1 MILTGQLADW
11 SVEQLLQIMRI
22 TEKTG
27 SMEIETVGADVVLY
41 FVGGALVDASMRGR
55 VASGDPQ
62 IRVVEAVAAV
72 LDAPDG
78 TFDIGNEVS
87 VNSGEP
93 LPVPDLL
100 SAVGIW
106 RAAEEELAATGVLDA
121 AAIRLVHELQQ
132 PVVVESDAWL
142 AVAEFAGVLT
152 FTELEIRL
160 GRIGAIEV
168 IRTLRELGVLEMSS
182 GDKAGIWPSDVAW
195 EEEPVDA
202 DTPDDSDAP
211 PALGGDDQSA
221 PSPTASDEAE
231 PPASDGSEDKATAAH
246 DADEEEPVRHERR
259 REMRSVITP
268 AETTLVPGVLSDI
281 RTRFRQ

>member
-1 MILTGQLADW
+1 MILTGRLADW

-55 VASGDPQ
+55 FASGDPQ

-106 RAAEEELAATGVLDA
+106 RAAEDELAATGVLDA
-121 AAIRLVHELQQ
+121 AAIRLVHEVPR
-132 PVVVESDAWL
+132 PVVVEPDAWL

-168 IRTLRELGVLEMSS
+168 IRTLRELGVLEM
-182 GDKAGIWPSDVAW
+182 AGHGQPGLWPSDPN
-195 EEEPVDA
+195 EMHPPEDS
-202 DTPDDSDAP
+202 PDGSGDGP
-211 PALGGDDQSA
+211 PAPGEESGHRHADQATSETGIEDAATGETDDGPPDGDG
-221 PSPTASDEAE
+221 E
-231 PPASDGSEDKATAAH
+231 P
-246 DADEEEPVRHERR
+246 EPMPRERR

>member
-1 MILTGQLADW
+1 MILTGRLADW

-41 FVGGALVDASMRGR
+41 FVDGALVDASMRGR
-55 VASGDPQ
+55 FGAGDPQ

-72 LDAPDG
+72 MNAPDG
-78 TFDIGNEVS
+78 SFDIGNEMS
-87 VNSGEP
+87 TNPGDP

-106 RAAEEELAATGVLDA
+106 QVAEDELAATGVLDA
-121 AAIRLVHELQQ
+121 AAIRLIHETSRPLEFE
-132 PVVVESDAWL
+132 PEAWL
-142 AVAEFAGVLT
+142 AVAEFAGHMT

-168 IRTLRELGVLEMSS
+168 VRTLREMGVLEMA
-182 GDKAGIWPSDVAW
+182 AGAPPAECPPADPATAEFDEGEFDRPFAEPIDESLWHEAIR
-195 EEEPVDA
+195 EEEPLPDPPA
-202 DTPDDSDAP
+202 APPDTDSDR
-211 PALGGDDQSA
+211 
-221 PSPTASDEAE
+221 
-231 PPASDGSEDKATAAH
+231 
-246 DADEEEPVRHERR
+246 EPVVHGSVEEYRYERR